1 MALVPKGLL
10 ETIIDILS
18 HGLISNVFSIIAV
31 LCAIGILF
39 DVYDKSPLLFL
50 ILLPV
55 VTSFCGTILWVV
67 MWVGCNLL
75 SFLSVPAVEVWM
87 LVVPSIFA
95 AVLHIPALVIHKSID
110 DSMHH
115 KEDSKQ

>member
-1 MALVPKGLL
+1 
-10 ETIIDILS
+10 
-18 HGLISNVFSIIAV
+18 
-31 LCAIGILF
+31 
-39 DVYDKSPLLFL
+39 
-50 ILLPV
+50 
-55 VTSFCGTILWVV
+55 
-67 MWVGCNLL
+67 
-75 SFLSVPAVEVWM
+75 LSVPAVEVWM